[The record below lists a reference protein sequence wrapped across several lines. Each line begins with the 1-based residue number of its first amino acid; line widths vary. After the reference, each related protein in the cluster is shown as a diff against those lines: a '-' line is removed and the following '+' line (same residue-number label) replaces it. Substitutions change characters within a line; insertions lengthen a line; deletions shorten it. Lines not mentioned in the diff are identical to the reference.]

1 MAYRKKNKE
10 TNISVIS
17 KNVDSHQNHNKV
29 DKCIKN
35 DIKSFIE
42 SIPKKF
48 VILRDG
54 DNNYRILAKLKVQ
67 SPHPNA
73 IKKLFK
79 NL

>member
-1 MAYRKKNKE
+1 MTYRKKNKE

-35 DIKSFIE
+35 YIKSFIE

-48 VILRDG
+48 AILRDG
-54 DNNYRILAKLKVQ
+54 DNNYRIANNEAKGSKPSSQ
-67 SPHPNA
+67 CY
-73 IKKLFK
+73 KKTI
-79 NL
+79 